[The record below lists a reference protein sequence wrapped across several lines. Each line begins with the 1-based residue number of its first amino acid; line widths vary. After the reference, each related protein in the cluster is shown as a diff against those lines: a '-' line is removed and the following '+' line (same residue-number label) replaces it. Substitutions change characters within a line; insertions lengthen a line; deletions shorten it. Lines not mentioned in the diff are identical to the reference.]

1 MHTAPGYKLVRL
13 RNGAFS
19 VRSLAD
25 DETFHPGI
33 GPVAEAEALYV
44 RQLRLPERI
53 RETDG
58 EFVIWDVGLGAAA
71 NALTAIRLIRENLT
85 GANLKKKRLRVV
97 SFDRT
102 GDALS
107 FALRHSAELDYL
119 AGNEIALN
127 ELLKNRFARIESAA
141 LEVNWTFELCD
152 FPILLSQR
160 RADEIENTEIA
171 PHAILFDPHSP
182 KKNPAMWTISVFE
195 NLFHRLDLRRPCALA
210 DFTRSTMARTAILLG
225 GFYVGIG
232 RPSGLK
238 EETTV
243 AANRIELLGEPLD
256 RRWLE
261 RAKRSDSAEPLREA
275 VYRRE
280 PLSAETLKLL
290 ERHPQF
296 SPAESQMKK

>member
-1 MHTAPGYKLVRL
+1 VEPKYKLIRL

-25 DETFHPGI
+25 EETFHPGI

-44 RQLRLPERI
+44 RQLRLPERV

-71 NALTAIRLIRENLT
+71 NALTAIRLIHENLT
-85 GANLKKKRLRVV
+85 GANLKKKRLRVI

-127 ELLKNRFARIESAA
+127 ELLKNHFVRIESAA
-141 LEVNWTFELCD
+141 LGVNWTFELCD

-210 DFTRSTMARTAILLG
+210 NFTRSTMARTAMLLG